1 MCFPD
6 NAAAAAD
13 DDDEKGDGQKEVQR
27 TEKEL
32 SKVYVC
38 IEGIRKILS
47 AGKGSKKSVNYPA
60 SKYLMRFAAEKAQ
73 REHREGAKDKA
84 NRREREEDNVERESE
99 RDRKRECHNKH
110 NNMRGI
116 RSSLTKTNREK

>member
-1 MCFPD
+1 M
-6 NAAAAAD
+6 
-13 DDDEKGDGQKEVQR
+13 QR
-27 TEKEL
+27 AEKEL

-47 AGKGSKKSVNYPA
+47 ASQGGKKSVNYPA
-60 SKYLMRFAAEKAQ
+60 SKYLMRFAAERAQ
-73 REHREGAKDKA
+73 RRGKGQGKQKRGRERKT
-84 NRREREEDNVERESE
+84 EREEERERQSE
-99 RDRKRECHNKH
+99 GHNKN